1 MLKLTQLTKKY
12 GGRAVVHNLNL
23 NVNTG
28 ELYAFLG
35 PNGAGKTT
43 TIKMIC
49 GLLKPDNGQVLIN
62 GFDISHDPVNA
73 KQSFGYIPDQPFV
86 YDKLTPIEFL
96 RFVGGLY
103 GLEPK
108 ECDQRADYWLEQF
121 ELTKY
126 RNSLLGSFSHG
137 MRQKVVFTAGFLHN
151 PPVLVVDEPMV
162 GLDPRGAVVMKKLLR
177 RRCEE
182 GLAAFV
188 STHSL
193 DVAEQIA
200 DRIGILYQGELLA
213 EGTIEELQKTTSN
226 SGGRL
231 EQIFL
236 ELTQAKETPDIPEKA
251 VLR

>member
-1 MLKLTQLTKKY
+1 MLKLTKLTKKY
-12 GGRAVVHNLNL
+12 GGRAVVNNLNIE
-23 NVNTG
+23 VNTG

-49 GLLKPDNGQVLIN
+49 GLLKPDNGQILIN
-62 GFDISHDPVNA
+62 GHDVARDSVKA

-86 YDKLTPIEFL
+86 YDKLTPVEFL

-103 GLEPK
+103 GIDPK

-121 ELTKY
+121 ELNKF

-137 MRQKVVFTAGFLHN
+137 MRQKVIFTAAFLHN

-162 GLDPRGAVVMKKLLR
+162 GLDPRGAVIMKKLLR
-177 RRCEE
+177 QRCEE

-200 DRIGILYQGELLA
+200 DRIGILYEGELLA
-213 EGTIEELQKTTSN
+213 EGTMEELQTITSHT
-226 SGGRL
+226 GGRL

-236 ELTQAKETPDIPEKA
+236 ELTHARETADIPAK
-251 VLR
+251 VVVR